1 MKVKKI
7 ILGVTGGIAVY
18 KSLELVRRFKKAN
31 NEVKVVMT
39 KSATE
44 FVTPLSF
51 ETLSGNPVYSKLFGE
66 IQSWEM
72 EHITMASWGDVL
84 LIAPATA
91 NIIGKYANGI
101 SDDALSTL
109 LLSFKRQVFIA
120 PAMNENMYLNPV
132 VQDNIVRLKKRG
144 VKFIEPGRGA
154 LACGVEGVGRLA
166 DLDVIESALDEYFK
180 EKEDLRGIKI
190 LINAGP
196 TREFIDPTRF
206 ISNPS
211 SGKMGYALAEKA
223 VSRGADVVLV
233 SGPTNLI
240 APDGVKLKK
249 VVSAQEMLK
258 AMKKYHKNSDIVIF
272 TAAVSDF
279 RPSSVGKKKIK
290 KEEVPDSIRLSKNP
304 DIAEELGKEKRKKI
318 HIGFAAETENIIDNA
333 KKKLN
338 KKKFDLIV
346 VNDVTVKD
354 SGFESDENIVILISK
369 RGEIIELGRMR
380 KLEIADVILDK
391 TMELIKKKIKPQRT
405 QRRRKEK

>member
-1 MKVKKI
+1 MKAKKI

-51 ETLSGNPVYSKLFGE
+51 ETLSGNPVYSQLFGE

-101 SDDALSTL
+101 ADDALSTL
-109 LLSFKRQVFIA
+109 LLSFKKQVFIA

-132 VQDNIVRLKKRG
+132 VQDNIVRLKRGG
-144 VKFIEPGRGA
+144 VKFIEPGKGA
-154 LACGVEGVGRLA
+154 LACGTEGVGRLA
-166 DLDVIESALDEYFK
+166 DLDVIENALDEYFK
-180 EKEDLRGIKI
+180 ENEDLRGMEI
-190 LINAGP
+190 LLNAGP

-223 VSRGADVVLV
+223 ASRGADVVLV
-233 SGPTNLI
+233 SGPTNLVT
-240 APDGVKLKK
+240 PDGVKLKK
-249 VVSAQEMLK
+249 VTSAQEMLK
-258 AMKKYHKNSDIVIF
+258 AMKKYHKNFDIVIF

-279 RPSSVGKKKIK
+279 RPSSVAKKKIK
-290 KEEVPDSIRLSKNP
+290 KEESPDSIKLSQNP
-304 DIAEELGKEKRKKI
+304 DIAEELGREKGKRI
-318 HIGFAAETENIIDNA
+318 HIGFAAETENILENA
-333 KKKLN
+333 KKKL
-338 KKKFDLIV
+338 KRKKFDLIV

-354 SGFESDENIVILISK
+354 SGFESDENIVTLISK
-369 RGEIIELGRMR
+369 RGEIIELGKMR
-380 KLEIADVILDK
+380 KVEIADVILDK
-391 TMELIKKKIKPQRT
+391 TMELLRKKAK
-405 QRRRKEK
+405 

>member
-1 MKVKKI
+1 MKAKKI

-18 KSLELVRRFKKAN
+18 KALELVRRFKKAN

-51 ETLSGNPVYSKLFGE
+51 ETLSGNPVYSQLFGE

-101 SDDALSTL
+101 ADDALSTL
-109 LLSFKRQVFIA
+109 LLSFKKQVFIA

-132 VQDNIVRLKKRG
+132 VQDNIVRLKRGG
-144 VKFIEPGRGA
+144 VKFIEPGKGA
-154 LACGVEGVGRLA
+154 LACGTEGVGRLA
-166 DLDVIESALDEYFK
+166 DLDVIENALDEYFK
-180 EKEDLRGIKI
+180 ENEDLRGMEI
-190 LINAGP
+190 LLNAGP

-223 VSRGADVVLV
+223 ASRGADVVLV
-233 SGPTNLI
+233 SGPTNL
-240 APDGVKLKK
+240 ATPDGVKLKK
-249 VVSAQEMLK
+249 VTSAQEMLK
-258 AMKKYHKNSDIVIF
+258 AMKKYHKNFDIVIF

-279 RPSSVGKKKIK
+279 RPSSVAKKKIK
-290 KEEVPDSIRLSKNP
+290 KEESPDSIKLSQNP
-304 DIAEELGKEKRKKI
+304 DIAEELGREKGKRI
-318 HIGFAAETENIIDNA
+318 HIGFAAETENILENA
-333 KKKLN
+333 KKKL
-338 KKKFDLIV
+338 KRKKFDLIV

-354 SGFESDENIVILISK
+354 SGFESDENIVTLISK
-369 RGEIIELGRMR
+369 RGEIIELGKMR
-380 KLEIADVILDK
+380 KVEIADVILDK
-391 TMELIKKKIKPQRT
+391 TMELLRKKAK
-405 QRRRKEK
+405 